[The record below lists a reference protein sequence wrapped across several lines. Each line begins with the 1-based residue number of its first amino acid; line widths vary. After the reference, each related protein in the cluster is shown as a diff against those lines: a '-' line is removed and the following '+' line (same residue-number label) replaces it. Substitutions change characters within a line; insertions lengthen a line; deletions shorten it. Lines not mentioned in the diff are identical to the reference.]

1 MGLAVTL
8 LVAIVLGA
16 ATGLFISMKKL
27 FETIP
32 DDQLFNDELFWAIA
46 DDDNAGFYQ
55 PEVNKNSKQIPN
67 AMQCIIHITSCCS
80 LGRRGG
86 QCQDEDHEQGARQKT

>member
-55 PEVNKNSKQIPN
+55 PEVIEIQSKYPMPCN
-67 AMQCIIHITSCCS
+67 ASYTCI
-80 LGRRGG
+80 
-86 QCQDEDHEQGARQKT
+86 